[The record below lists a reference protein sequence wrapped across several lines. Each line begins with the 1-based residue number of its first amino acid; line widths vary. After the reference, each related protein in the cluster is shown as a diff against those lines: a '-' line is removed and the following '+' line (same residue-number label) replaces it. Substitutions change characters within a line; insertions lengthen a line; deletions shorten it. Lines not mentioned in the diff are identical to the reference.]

1 MNKICYIGANIMD
14 MVDVARFS
22 DILRK
27 KGIPASVRSTHAAF
41 QALQIFKNSPSKNTY
56 AHLKEAFAAIYIKNN
71 DQQKEFDE
79 VFQEVFGEFLEEKQD
94 IILQSDSKNRKNPGK
109 DRKNP
114 ENYKLE
120 QMSLNFKSDIKK
132 DSKFEIKKIKE
143 EDINFNP
150 PIEDYGLDLGENSL
164 MERDI
169 NTLDFFEPELFDL
182 CQKLGRKIANKR
194 ARRNKIAKNTR
205 IDIRKSIRKNMKYGG
220 PLIELV
226 KSKPNKKKSQHFFL
240 SDVSGSC
247 DWISN
252 WFFCMVYAAQKSFY
266 RTRFFDFDNK
276 SVETTSALA
285 ENNLMDA
292 FTRARDIRQKNIM
305 LHGTSNMHLA
315 FESFLNQTNLNHKS
329 LVLILTDCR
338 DWAGPK
344 ENGRPLSAEI
354 IGQMCNVS
362 KRVIILNPEPEIK
375 WDVVDS
381 CVSYYRDAGARVI
394 EVRNLKQLSQLVENI

>member
-1 MNKICYIGANIMD
+1 ME

-27 KGIPASVRSTHAAF
+27 KDVPASVRSTHTAF
-41 QALQIFKNSPSKNTY
+41 QALQIFKNYPSKNKY
-56 AHLKEAFAAIYIKNN
+56 SDLKDAFAAIYIKNN
-71 DQQKEFDE
+71 DQKKEFDE
-79 VFQEVFGEFLEEKQD
+79 AFQEVFGEFLEDSKKE
-94 IILQSDSKNRKNPGK
+94 IRLINDSKNRKNPGK
-109 DRKNP
+109 DRNNP
-114 ENYKLE
+114 QNYKLE
-120 QMSLNFKSDIKK
+120 QKSLNFKSSAKK
-132 DSKFEIKKIKE
+132 DSKIEIKKIKDD
-143 EDINFNP
+143 DINFNP
-150 PIEDYGLDLGENSL
+150 SIEDYGMDLRESSL

-169 NTLDFFEPELFDL
+169 NTLDFFEPELFEL
-182 CQKLGRKIANKR
+182 CQKLGRKMANKR
-194 ARRNKIAKNTR
+194 ARRNRNAKNTK
-205 IDIRKSIRKNMKYGG
+205 IDIRKSIRKNLKYGG
-220 PLIELV
+220 ALIEIV
-226 KSKPNKKKSQHFFL
+226 KSKPNIKKSQHFFL

-285 ENNLMDA
+285 EKNLMDA

-305 LHGTSNMHLA
+305 IHGTSNMHRA
-315 FESFLNQTNLNHKS
+315 FESFINQSNLNHKS

-344 ENGRPLSAEI
+344 ENGRPLSADMIEY
-354 IGQMCNVS
+354 MSNVS
-362 KRVIILNPEPEIK
+362 KKVIILNPEPEIK

-381 CVSYYRDAGARVI
+381 CVSDYRDAGARI
-394 EVRNLKQLSQLVENI
+394 MEVRNLKQLSQLVEDI